1 MGEVNGKVDDRST
14 TTNPTTKVV
23 KRFTE
28 SDWKKDGEYITISY
42 TLKDV
47 DKDSYIR
54 LRGTNTDQL
63 EPLADPKGENPWTD
77 VAVIH
82 QCLPSPSIESH
93 NPPALAVI

>member
-1 MGEVNGKVDDRST
+1 MGEVTGKVEDRST
-14 TTNPTTKVV
+14 AANPTTKVV

-28 SDWKKDGEYITISY
+28 KDWKQDGEYITITY

-63 EPLADPKGENPWTD
+63 EPASR
-77 VAVIH
+77 
-82 QCLPSPSIESH
+82 PSW
-93 NPPALAVI
+93 

>member
-1 MGEVNGKVDDRST
+1 MRLLERLKIVQLQQTQLQKSL
-14 TTNPTTKVV
+14 

-28 SDWKKDGEYITISY
+28 KDWKQDGEYIEISY

-63 EPLADPKGENPWTD
+63 EPETDPRGEDPWTD
-77 VAVIH
+77 
-82 QCLPSPSIESH
+82 LWFYS
-93 NPPALAVI
+93 NPVFIKTAK